1 MPTEIHSP
9 RKAPLLKGAAL
20 VLALLIQWTLAAA
33 DWPQWQG
40 PDRDG
45 VWTESGILTSFP
57 ATGPALKWKVPV
69 GMGYSSPVVQEG
81 RLYLT
86 DVVAAQ
92 PIIHERTL
100 CLSARSGKRI
110 WMTQHDAT
118 PPEWFF
124 SPAQLRGPG
133 ATPILHG
140 GRVYGLSM
148 FSVLKCLDARTGTVL
163 WKRDL
168 VAEYQLPP
176 SSLDASPLI
185 DNNLLILS
193 IGGRPGAGV
202 VALDLSTG
210 REVWRA
216 LSESA
221 TWSSP
226 VIISAGGTRQLIV
239 WMRESVTS
247 LNPTNGAVYWREPTV
262 SGGSPGF
269 SAVSMPVLRGDRL
282 LISGLMFQL
291 DQTKPAGKVLWP
303 DTPSGTRRILSDTS
317 TPLFRDDFIYSP
329 RSGGTFVC
337 LEAETGRERW
347 QTNAITGLRRGA
359 SVHFIPNGSS
369 LFLYTDRGDLIRA
382 ELTPSGYR
390 ELDRA
395 HLIDPTSPL
404 FEDKFAWSA
413 PSMANLNLFVRNDQ
427 ELRCYSM
434 AGNSRPSRRES
445 KR

>member
-1 MPTEIHSP
+1 VS
-9 RKAPLLKGAAL
+9 
-20 VLALLIQWTLAAA
+20 
-33 DWPQWQG
+33 
-40 PDRDG
+40 
-45 VWTESGILTSFP
+45 
-57 ATGPALKWKVPV
+57 
-69 GMGYSSPVVQEG
+69 
-81 RLYLT
+81 
-86 DVVAAQ
+86 
-92 PIIHERTL
+92 
-100 CLSARSGKRI
+100 
-110 WMTQHDAT
+110 
-118 PPEWFF
+118 
-124 SPAQLRGPG
+124 
-133 ATPILHG
+133 
-140 GRVYGLSM
+140 
-148 FSVLKCLDARTGTVL
+148 
-163 WKRDL
+163 
-168 VAEYQLPP
+168 EYQLPP
-176 SSLDASPLI
+176 SSLDTSPLI

-226 VIISAGGTRQLIV
+226 VIVSAGGTRQLIV
-239 WMRESVTS
+239 WMRESITS

-269 SAVSMPVLRGDRL
+269 SAVSTPVLRGDRL
-282 LISGLMFQL
+282 LISGLMIQL
-291 DQTKPAGKVLWP
+291 DQTKPVGKVLWP

-337 LEAETGRERW
+337 LEAETGHERW
-347 QTNAITGLRRGA
+347 QTNAITALRRGA
-359 SVHFIPNGSS
+359 SVHFIPNGLS

-390 ELDRA
+390 ELGRA

-413 PSMANLNLFVRNDQ
+413 PSMANRNLFVRNDQ

-434 AGNSRPSRRES
+434 AVNSGPSRRES